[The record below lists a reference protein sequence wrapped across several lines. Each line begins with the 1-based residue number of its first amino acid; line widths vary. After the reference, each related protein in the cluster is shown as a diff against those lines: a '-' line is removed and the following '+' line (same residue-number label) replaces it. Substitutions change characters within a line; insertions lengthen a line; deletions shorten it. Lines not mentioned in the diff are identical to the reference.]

1 MIVRVGGRR
10 FEGDA
15 VDLPDG
21 DPERVARAVAGE
33 SAAGVEVEVD
43 IEVEVEAPAPGPV
56 TRRLSPVTPETS
68 LSVGPALA
76 AAARSR
82 GHEAPQ
88 DAELARVRDE
98 LASIEVESVDVTP
111 ARRRLAEV
119 GDREQRLQ
127 ERVAELR
134 GRLGAHRDREA
145 SPPSESEER
154 LRAAVAELTEV
165 RTERLAAEEAVERAE
180 RRGRRARDERER
192 RLGLED
198 RRDNLRRAAREHL
211 VDRVRE
217 PFVEAL
223 RAVPGVDP
231 GPEPGADVDPRAV
244 PDVDAALATARLAA
258 VSAPLVV
265 ACGRFESAE
274 AAAATLSAPVVRLPT
289 G

>member
-1 MIVRVGGRR
+1 MIVRVDGRR
-10 FEGDA
+10 FEGNA
-15 VDLPDG
+15 VDLLDG
-21 DPERVARAVAGE
+21 DPERVARAVAGD
-33 SAAGVEVEVD
+33 EVEVD
-43 IEVEVEAPAPGPV
+43 IEVEAPAPRPV

-98 LASIEVESVDVTP
+98 LASIEVGSVDVTP

-145 SPPSESEER
+145 SPPGELEER

-231 GPEPGADVDPRAV
+231 GAGVDPRTV